1 MIPVATKKRY
11 PIYLRTLRN
20 LYNRGMKR
28 IKSDVIAYEM
38 GIRSTTVRRDLSYL
52 GALGRQGYG
61 YDIQHLIQ
69 AFSTEVEVN
78 EHHEIVLFG
87 LGNMG
92 KALLKYN
99 YLPLHVG
106 EIVAIFETDFSK
118 IGTYDGLPVYH
129 LSEMDVK
136 WPAKAQIAILACPGN
151 NLQLLVDKLTKK
163 GIKAIVNF
171 SDAKLKV
178 KPRVILNNFDLGQII
193 QDSVYQVKNMV

>member
-11 PIYLRTLRN
+11 PVYLRTLRN
-20 LYNRGMKR
+20 LYNRGLKR

-61 YDIQHLIQ
+61 YDIQHLIE
-69 AFSTEVEVN
+69 AFASEVEVN
-78 EHHEIVLFG
+78 ERHEIILFG

-92 KALLKYN
+92 RALLKYN

-106 EIVAIFETDFSK
+106 EIVCVFETDFSK
-118 IGTYDGLPVYH
+118 IGTHENIPVYH
-129 LSEMDVK
+129 LSEMDTK
-136 WPAKAQIAILACPGN
+136 WPPKAQIAILACPGH

-178 KPRVILNNFDLGQII
+178 KPRIILNNFDLGQMI
-193 QDSVYQVKNMV
+193 QEAVYQVKSMV

>member
-1 MIPVATKKRY
+1 MIPAATKKRY

-20 LYNRGMKR
+20 LYNRGIKR

-61 YDIQHLIQ
+61 YDIQHLIE
-69 AFSTEVEVN
+69 AFSSEVEVN
-78 EHHEIVLFG
+78 ERHEIVLFG

-92 KALLKYN
+92 RALLKYN

-106 EIVAIFETDFSK
+106 EIVAVFDTDFTK
-118 IGTYDGLPVYH
+118 IGTYESIPVHH
-129 LSEMDVK
+129 LSEMDTK

-178 KPRVILNNFDLGQII
+178 KPRVILHNFDLGQMI
-193 QDSVYQVKNMV
+193 QEAVYQVKNMV

>member
-11 PIYLRTLRN
+11 PVYLRTLRN
-20 LYNRGMKR
+20 LYNRGLKR

-61 YDIQHLIQ
+61 YDIQHLIE
-69 AFSTEVEVN
+69 AFASEVEVN
-78 EHHEIVLFG
+78 ECHEIILFG

-92 KALLKYN
+92 RALLKYN

-106 EIVAIFETDFSK
+106 EIVCVFETDFSK
-118 IGTYDGLPVYH
+118 IGTHENIPVYH
-129 LSEMDVK
+129 LSEMDTK
-136 WPAKAQIAILACPGN
+136 WPPKAQIAILACPGH

-178 KPRVILNNFDLGQII
+178 KPRIILNNFDLGQMI
-193 QDSVYQVKNMV
+193 QEAVYQVKSMV

>member
-20 LYNRGMKR
+20 LYNRGIKR

-61 YDIQHLIQ
+61 YDIQHLIE
-69 AFSTEVEVN
+69 AFSSEVEVN
-78 EHHEIVLFG
+78 ERHEIVLFG

-92 KALLKYN
+92 RALLKYN

-106 EIVAIFETDFSK
+106 EIVAAFDTDFTK
-118 IGTYDGLPVYH
+118 IGTYEGIPVHH
-129 LSEMDVK
+129 LSEMDTK

-178 KPRVILNNFDLGQII
+178 KPKVILHNFDLGQMI
-193 QDSVYQVKNMV
+193 QEAVYQVKNMA

>member
-69 AFSTEVEVN
+69 AFASEVEVD

-118 IGTYDGLPVYH
+118 IGIYDGFPVYH
-129 LSEMDVK
+129 LSEMDTK